1 MQTVLIDGDTLYY
14 RAEYGTHGIEEAKRR
29 LDQLVERVIETCF
42 ADEVKI
48 AVKGSGNFRNEVY
61 AEYKANRKRD
71 DRKKARLKALHQH
84 MCDEHDAIRSDGMEA
99 DDLLRIW
106 AHEANYED
114 VIIASIDKDLWCI
127 AGTHYLIHRD
137 EFKHVDENEADLHYW
152 QQILKGDPVDNIPG
166 LPGIGDK
173 RAATI
178 LQDVPMGQRKLAVVN
193 AYKEV
198 FQDDWHEKLME
209 TGQLIHIL
217 RKPDDFFSI
226 NKEAFSSNSVES
238 PECETTSTE
247 DGSVEV

>member
-1 MQTVLIDGDTLYY
+1 MSTVLIDGDTIYY
-14 RAEYGTHGIEEAKRR
+14 RVEYGDHSIEEAKER
-29 LDQLVERVIETCF
+29 LDNLVERVIETCF

-48 AVKGSGNFRNEVY
+48 AVKGSGNFRNKVFS
-61 AEYKANRKRD
+61 EYKANRKRD
-71 DRKKARLKALHQH
+71 DRKKARLKELHQY
-84 MCDEHDAIRSDGMEA
+84 MCDTHGAIRSDGMEA

-127 AGTHYLIHRD
+127 AGTHYLIHKD

-152 QQILKGDPVDNIPG
+152 QQVLKGDPVDNIPG

-173 RAATI
+173 RAATMLEGTTI
-178 LQDVPMGQRKLAVVN
+178 GQRKQVVVD
-193 AYKEV
+193 AYKEI

-217 RKPDDFFSI
+217 RKPDDFFNI
-226 NKEAFSSNSVES
+226 DKEAFSSNTVES
-238 PECETTSTE
+238 PECEATSE
-247 DGSVEV
+247 EEGSMEV